1 MKEVFKIIVNIIE
14 TVIAFMVISVIILS
28 NNERKEKTISS
39 ISFLSFYLIILYF
52 GNYYIH
58 DLEKRL
64 YTITSSLNLLTV
76 FSVSITI
83 TFIIAIIILP
93 FIILQCSK
101 PILIAVNNGFFLN
114 LVTLLFTLLFYIFPV
129 IFLVVSI
136 LYNARVKDLTVIF
149 ATLTFLGVLITNGKR
164 VYIWIRNWIQKKLNW
179 F

>member
-28 NNERKEKTISS
+28 NNERKEKIISS
-39 ISFLSFYLIILYF
+39 ISFLLLYLIILYF
-52 GNYYIH
+52 GNDCIH

-64 YTITSSLNLLTV
+64 YTITSSLNLLKV
-76 FSVSITI
+76 LSVSITI
-83 TFIIAIIILP
+83 TFIIAVIILP
-93 FIILQCSK
+93 FIILQGSK
-101 PILIAVNNGFFLN
+101 PILIAVNNGVLLN

-149 ATLTFLGVLITNGKR
+149 ATLTFLGVLITNGKK
-164 VYIWIRNWIQKKLNW
+164 VYIWIRKKLNW